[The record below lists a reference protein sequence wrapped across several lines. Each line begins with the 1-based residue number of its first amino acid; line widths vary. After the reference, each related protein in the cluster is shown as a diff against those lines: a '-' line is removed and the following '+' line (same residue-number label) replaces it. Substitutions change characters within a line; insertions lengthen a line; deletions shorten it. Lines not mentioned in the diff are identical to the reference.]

1 MYVDTLTISP
11 KGQIILPKKI
21 RNILKTNVISLEVN
35 DNNQV
40 LLSPLRN
47 LSGSLSDYNNN
58 TTLSF
63 QEVREQAWKQ
73 NVMRHN
79 NNKTKVTK

>member
-11 KGQIILPKKI
+11 KGQIVLPKKI

-40 LLSPLRN
+40 LLSPLRD

>member
-21 RNILKTNVISLEVN
+21 RNILKTNVISLEIN
-35 DNNQV
+35 DSNQI
-40 LLSPLRN
+40 LLSPLRD
-47 LSGSLSDYNNN
+47 LSGSLADYNKN

-63 QEVREQAWKQ
+63 QEIREQAWKE

-79 NNKTKVTK
+79 DNKAKVAK

>member
-40 LLSPLRN
+40 LLSPLRD

>member
-1 MYVDTLTISP
+1 MYVDTLTISH
-11 KGQIILPKKI
+11 KGQIVLPKKI

-40 LLSPLRN
+40 LLSPLRD

>member
-40 LLSPLRN
+40 LLSPLRD
-47 LSGSLSDYNNN
+47 LSGSLSDYNKN

-73 NVMRHN
+73 NIMRHN
-79 NNKTKVTK
+79 NNKTKVAK

>member
-35 DNNQV
+35 DNNQI
-40 LLSPLRN
+40 LLSPLRD
-47 LSGSLSDYNNN
+47 LSGSLSDYNKN

>member
-40 LLSPLRN
+40 LLSPLRD
-47 LSGSLSDYNNN
+47 LSGSLSDYNKN

>member
-40 LLSPLRN
+40 LLSPLRD
-47 LSGSLSDYNNN
+47 LSGSLSDYNKN

-79 NNKTKVTK
+79 NNKTKVAK